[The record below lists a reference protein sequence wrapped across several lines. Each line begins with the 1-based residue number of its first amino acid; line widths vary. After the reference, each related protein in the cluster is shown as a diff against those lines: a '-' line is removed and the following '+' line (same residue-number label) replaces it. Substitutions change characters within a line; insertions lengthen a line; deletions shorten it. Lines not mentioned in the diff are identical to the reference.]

1 LLLGVIKIVLS
12 YVWVLAVWIFFFLHS
27 ELYLLVLVHR
37 QGEGIALYVVLAVV
51 GVWSFSKQ
59 HLL

>member
-1 LLLGVIKIVLS
+1 MLS

-51 GVWSFSKQ
+51 GVRSFSKQ